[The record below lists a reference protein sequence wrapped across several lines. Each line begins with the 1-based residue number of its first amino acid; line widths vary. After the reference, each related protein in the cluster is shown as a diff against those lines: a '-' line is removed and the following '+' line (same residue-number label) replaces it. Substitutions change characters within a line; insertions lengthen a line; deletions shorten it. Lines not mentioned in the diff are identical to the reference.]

1 MTDTNTNLNWDEK
14 YSDDEEIKNESV
26 NIKQDK
32 STGKANKLKD
42 LFSDNKTNT
51 KKVKTDKDKEKKH
64 EKYEK
69 KDEKDKNSKKDDL
82 NKPNFTGK
90 MTANQAEN
98 QNPKVNQPKTQ
109 PQVLQKQQQPTEIEK
124 TAPVKEDVKKPQFVS
139 QGEGKLVSLEM
150 KNDLFYKNNA
160 QHSLEEVK
168 YTEKKEK
175 DDFQPKPKEEK
186 KEYTKR
192 NYNNNDDPCIIIK
205 QKKKKDDGVV
215 RDEEGYE
222 VDEDGFHDANAK
234 KEVQKAEFYVY
245 QNKKNYD
252 KSNYRKNYNNNTNYT
267 SKRANEVGI
276 KGEIKGESTE
286 NDQQKEKEE
295 VKKVK
300 EEVKKVKEVKE
311 EVKQV
316 IETEKP
322 KKLKDLFG

>member
-26 NIKQDK
+26 TIKQDK
-32 STGKANKLKD
+32 STGKASKLKD

-51 KKVKTDKDKEKKH
+51 KKVKTDKDKDK
-64 EKYEK
+64 KYEK
-69 KDEKDKNSKKDDL
+69 KEEKDKNSKKDDL

-90 MTANQAEN
+90 MTSNQGEN
-98 QNPKVNQPKTQ
+98 QNPKVNQPKQ
-109 PQVLQKQQQPTEIEK
+109 QLQVVQKATTPTEIEK

-139 QGEGKLVSLEM
+139 QGEGKLVNLEM

-175 DDFQPKPKEEK
+175 DDQTKPKEEK

-192 NYNNNDDPCIIIK
+192 NYNDDPCIIIK

-234 KEVQKAEFYVY
+234 KEVQKAEYYVY
-245 QNKKNYD
+245 QNKRNYD
-252 KSNYRKNYNNNTNYT
+252 KSSNYKKNYHNNTNYT
-267 SKRANEVGI
+267 SKRANEVGT
-276 KGEIKGESTE
+276 KGEIKAESTE
-286 NDQQKEKEE
+286 NEQQKVKEE
-295 VKKVK
+295 VK
-300 EEVKKVKEVKE
+300 EVKKVKEVKE
-311 EVKQV
+311 EAKPI